1 MNCSELW
8 FTGTNGSTIF
18 AKCLFP
24 KEPRPLPTLFYFRG
38 YQGQGPDWTELLKF
52 TDGGLGVVAME
63 CPRASG
69 SFSGLGAI

>member
-1 MNCSELW
+1 MNYSELW

-24 KEPRPLPTLFYFRG
+24 KEPRPLPILFYFRG
-38 YQGQGPDWTELLKF
+38 YQGQGPDWTKLLKF
-52 TDGGLGVVAME
+52 TAGGSRSSGDG